1 MLTVTIIFIIAMAL
15 QIPSFG
21 VNDSIKIIVFVAWAA
36 YGVVPTFHW
45 ACAMGWFES
54 PVVTVSLYFY
64 DDHILS
70 YHLDLVAV
78 TKSTR
83 NVRNQRHRLP
93 NLYHKNSGKVGGRKI
108 RLYRTFSS
116 MVAFFCGGRPVL
128 LAQHRYA
135 VR

>member
-1 MLTVTIIFIIAMAL
+1 MAL

-21 VNDSIKIIVFVAWAA
+21 VNDSIKIVVFVAWAA

-64 DDHILS
+64 ADDILS
-70 YHLDLVAV
+70 ILALVAV
-78 TKSTR
+78 TKSTG
-83 NVRNQRHRLP
+83 NVRYQRHRLP
-93 NLYHKNSGKVGGRKI
+93 NLYHKNSGKMGGRKI
-108 RLYRTFSS
+108 RLYRTFSP
-116 MVAFFCGGRPVL
+116 MVALFCGGRPVL